1 MANSTRYYQLTPD
14 ILLEYVY
21 VDIESD
27 LSGDATDRVID
38 LQSRNKLYLMDNSNN
53 GQRYLFFRDARND
66 NKVGVNYGNIVASL
80 NKNDTK
86 LIKIQNETTP
96 SLNYDSVYSNQ
107 FKTTEVEF
115 EGSNTGDVYFDR
127 CIIHFTGVDYFGDY
141 ESLIFQVSIKD
152 LDGYKINLADIIFK
166 RTDDVELND
175 KPMLINQRLY
185 TTHMSFRVPSTN
197 FIINQ
202 NGKTFVKKISKFGK
216 LEKDTPMIFEIHG
229 VKSSFLNGGFLTLNT
244 VQLNMITVPYYDTYK
259 KVSINIEPAEG
270 GDDYFII
277 SASVN
282 SGGTKS
288 ISFSDFIYSMDAN
301 PSNFI
306 IMHEIDLY
314 ENCVFSNET
323 EPRMLKTHSE
333 YHLVNLSANETDI
346 EIDESIIYRPVC
358 MYANMD
364 VSFTIMDT
372 LRIINTE
379 DNTTTVK
386 KSSRTFGEEYVHK
399 YGKRLGS
406 IFTDNPPIQ
415 VNVFNRRRTDE
426 DLDDAGS
433 INGLGG
439 NGGGNSLVI
448 VKPGAGSTPTIID
461 NHQYDIS
468 VLTECTNI
476 GVSIQQ
482 MSTNDI
488 EK

>member
-38 LQSRNKLYLMDNSNN
+38 LQTRNKLYLMDDDNN
-53 GQRYLFFRDARND
+53 GQRYLFFRDAWND
-66 NKVGVNYGNIVASL
+66 NKVGVNYGNIVAGL
-80 NKNDTK
+80 NRNDTK
-86 LIKIQNETTP
+86 LIKIQNENNP
-96 SLNYDSVYSNQ
+96 DLNYNSVYSSQ
-107 FKTTEVEF
+107 FKTTEVTF

-141 ESLIFQVSIKD
+141 ESLVFQVSIKD

-166 RTDDVELND
+166 RTDDVVLND

-185 TTHMSFRVPSTN
+185 TTHMSFRIPSTN
-197 FIINQ
+197 FMINQ
-202 NGKTFVKKISKFGK
+202 TGKTFVKKISKFGK
-216 LEKDTPMIFEIHG
+216 LEKDTPLIFDILG
-229 VKSSFLNGGFLTLNT
+229 VKSSFPNGGFLTLNT
-244 VQLNMITVPYYDTYK
+244 IQLNTITVPYYDTYK
-259 KVSINIEPAEG
+259 KVCINIEPAEMG
-270 GDDYFII
+270 EDYFII

-282 SGGTKS
+282 SGGAKS
-288 ISFSDFIYSMDAN
+288 MSFSDFIYSMDAN

-306 IMHEIDLY
+306 IMHEIDMY

-333 YHLVNLSANETDI
+333 YHLVNLSYNEDDN
-346 EIDESIIYRPVC
+346 EIDDMIIYRPVC

-364 VSFTIMDT
+364 VSFTITDT

-399 YGKRLGS
+399 YGRRLGN
-406 IFTDNPPIQ
+406 IFTDNPPIR

-426 DLDDAGS
+426 DLDEASTGS
-433 INGLGG
+433 GG
-439 NGGGNSLVI
+439 NTVVV
-448 VKPGAGSTPTIID
+448 VKPGAGSVPTVID

-482 MSTNDI
+482 MSANDI

>member
-1 MANSTRYYQLTPD
+1 
-14 ILLEYVY
+14 
-21 VDIESD
+21 
-27 LSGDATDRVID
+27 
-38 LQSRNKLYLMDNSNN
+38 
-53 GQRYLFFRDARND
+53 
-66 NKVGVNYGNIVASL
+66 
-80 NKNDTK
+80 
-86 LIKIQNETTP
+86 
-96 SLNYDSVYSNQ
+96 
-107 FKTTEVEF
+107 
-115 EGSNTGDVYFDR
+115 
-127 CIIHFTGVDYFGDY
+127 
-141 ESLIFQVSIKD
+141 
-152 LDGYKINLADIIFK
+152 
-166 RTDDVELND
+166 
-175 KPMLINQRLY
+175 
-185 TTHMSFRVPSTN
+185 
-197 FIINQ
+197 
-202 NGKTFVKKISKFGK
+202 
-216 LEKDTPMIFEIHG
+216 
-229 VKSSFLNGGFLTLNT
+229 
-244 VQLNMITVPYYDTYK
+244 
-259 KVSINIEPAEG
+259 
-270 GDDYFII
+270 
-277 SASVN
+277 
-282 SGGTKS
+282 
-288 ISFSDFIYSMDAN
+288 MDAN

-333 YHLVNLSANETDI
+333 YHLVNLSVNETDI

-426 DLDDAGS
+426 DLDEAS
-433 INGLGG
+433 V
-439 NGGGNSLVI
+439 GGGNTVVVL
-448 VKPGAGSTPTIID
+448 KPGAGSVPTVIE

-482 MSTNDI
+482 MSANDI

>member
-21 VDIESD
+21 VDMESD
-27 LSGDATDRVID
+27 TTGDATDRIID
-38 LQSRNKLYLMDNSNN
+38 LQRKNKMFVMEDDYN
-53 GQRYLFFRDARND
+53 GQKYLLFRDGRND
-66 NKVGVNYGNIVASL
+66 NKTGVNYSNAVAGL

-96 SLNYDSVYSNQ
+96 DLMYNSLYSEQ

-115 EGSNTGDVYFDR
+115 EGSNTGDVYFDT

-141 ESLIFQVSIKD
+141 ESLVFQVSIKD

-166 RTDDVELND
+166 RTDDVVLND

-185 TTHMSFRVPSTN
+185 TTHMSFKIPSTN

-202 NGKTFVKKISKFGK
+202 NGKTFLKKISRFGK
-216 LEKDTPMIFEIHG
+216 LEKDTPLTFDILG
-229 VKSSFLNGGFLTLNT
+229 VKSSLINGGFLTLNT
-244 VQLNMITVPYYDTYK
+244 IQLNTITVPYYDTYK
-259 KVSINIEPAEG
+259 KVSINIEPAEMNN
-270 GDDYFII
+270 DYFII

-282 SGGTKS
+282 AGGAKS

-301 PSNFI
+301 PTNFI
-306 IMHEIDLY
+306 IMHEIELY

-323 EPRMLKTHSE
+323 EPRILKTHSE
-333 YHLVNLSANETDI
+333 YHLVNLSYNEDDN
-346 EIDESIIYRPVC
+346 EIDESIVYRPVC
-358 MYANMD
+358 MYANLD
-364 VSFTIMDT
+364 VSFTIVDT

-406 IFTDNPPIQ
+406 IFTDNPPVQ

-426 DLDDAGS
+426 DLDES
-433 INGLGG
+433 SMNGLGG
-439 NGGGNSLVI
+439 GNSIVV

-482 MSTNDI
+482 MSANDI